1 VQVLDFRILGPLEV
15 VGDEGRIPLGGQKQR
30 SLLGGLIIR
39 AGRVV
44 STDRL
49 LDELW
54 GEQPPKTATTSVQN
68 MVSQLRKLL
77 GRDVLVTRPPGYVLQ
92 VEPDQVDAV
101 RFERLVAEARGLPA
115 AERSSRIAEA
125 LALWRGPPLADLE
138 FELFAEGEVRRLE
151 ELRLDALEERIEAD
165 LEVGLGNEL
174 VPELESLVG
183 RNGLR
188 ERLRRELM
196 LALYRAGRQAE
207 ALQVYHDFRQ
217 TLADELGVDPS
228 PALKQVYTSI
238 LRQEEVLERAPAPEA
253 EDHYGDILA
262 ALLSGRLVLVLGSGI
277 NEAPRVDG
285 GLPAYAEVAAS
296 LAESFGYPQEGK
308 PDLACVSQYVALMKG
323 VGPLYDELHGLFAR
337 EYEPAGIH
345 RALAETL
352 GLLRE
357 RSAPGQLIV
366 TANFDQALERAL
378 TEVGED
384 FDVVSYIAL
393 GRHRGKFLHVSAEG
407 EVTVVDVPNTY
418 ADVGLERRTVI
429 LKIHGGVGPAPER
442 EWDSFVVSEDDY
454 IDYLGRSDLAGAV
467 PVGLAA
473 RLRRSHFL
481 FLGYPLRQ
489 WYVRVFLHRL
499 WQHESPT
506 YHSWAV
512 QPSVDPPEL
521 ASWRRLGIDVFEL
534 APEEYAGE
542 LRRRLAAEP
551 PDRA

>member
-1 VQVLDFRILGPLEV
+1 MLEFRILGPLEV
-15 VGDEGRIPLGGQKQR
+15 VGEQGLIPLGGRMQR
-30 SLLGGLIIR
+30 SLLGGLVIR
-39 AGRVV
+39 AGQVV

-49 LDELW
+49 IDELW
-54 GEQPPKTATTSVQN
+54 GERPPKNAKTSLQN
-68 MVSQLRKLL
+68 TVVQLRKLL
-77 GRDVLVTRPPGYVLQ
+77 GPEALVRRAPGYVLQ

-115 AERSSRIAEA
+115 AERSRQIAEA

-138 FELFAEGEVRRLE
+138 FERFAEGEVRRLE
-151 ELRLDALEERIEAD
+151 ELRLDALEERIDAD
-165 LEVGLGNEL
+165 LELGRGSEL

-183 RNGLR
+183 RYELR
-188 ERLRRELM
+188 ERLRGHFM
-196 LALYRAGRQAE
+196 VALNRAGRQAE

-217 TLADELGVDPS
+217 TLADELGIDPS
-228 PALKQVYTSI
+228 PALRQVYTSI
-238 LRQEEVLERAPAPEA
+238 LRPDLPEKVA
-253 EDHYGDILA
+253 AAEPEDHYGDVLA
-262 ALLSGRLVLVLGSGI
+262 ALVSGRLVLVLGSGI

-296 LAESFGYPQEGK
+296 LAESFGYPPEGE
-308 PDLACVSQYVALMKG
+308 PDLARVSQYVALMKG

-345 RALAETL
+345 RALAGTL

-357 RSAPGQLIV
+357 RGGPGQLIV

-378 TEVGED
+378 TEVGEE

-393 GRHRGKFLHVSAEG
+393 GRHRGKFLHLSAEG

-418 ADVGLERRTVI
+418 AEVGPERRTVI
-429 LKIHGGVGPAPER
+429 LKIHGGIGPAPER

-521 ASWRRLGIDVFEL
+521 ASWRRLGIDVFEV
-534 APEEYAGE
+534 APGEYAAE
-542 LRRRLAAEP
+542 LRRRLAA
-551 PDRA
+551 DVAVRA

>member
-1 VQVLDFRILGPLEV
+1 MLDFRILGSLEV
-15 VGDEGRIPLGGQKQR
+15 VGEDGRIPLGGRKQR
-30 SLLGGLIIR
+30 SLLGALVIR

-54 GEQPPKTATTSVQN
+54 GEQPPKTATTSLQN

-77 GRDVLVTRPPGYVLQ
+77 GPEVLMTRPPGYVLQ

-115 AERSSRIAEA
+115 GERSKRIAEA

-138 FELFAEGEVRRLE
+138 FELFAEGEVCRLE

-165 LEVGLGNEL
+165 LEAGLGTEL
-174 VPELESLVG
+174 VPELEALVD
-183 RNGLR
+183 RHRLR
-188 ERLRRELM
+188 ERLRRQLM
-196 LALYRAGRQAE
+196 VGLYRSGRQAE
-207 ALQVYHDFRQ
+207 ALQVYHEFRQ

-238 LRQEEVLERAPAPEA
+238 LRQEEVLERAPVPEA
-253 EDHYGDILA
+253 EDHYGDVLA

-277 NEAPRVDG
+277 NEAPRADG

-296 LAESFGYPQEGK
+296 LAESFGYPPEGE
-308 PDLACVSQYVALMKG
+308 PDLARVSQYVALMKG

-357 RSAPGQLIV
+357 RNAPGQLIV
-366 TANFDQALERAL
+366 TANFDQALERAR
-378 TEVGED
+378 TEVGEE

-393 GRHRGKFLHVSAEG
+393 GQHRGKFLHVSTEG

-418 ADVGLERRTVI
+418 AAVGPERRTVI

-454 IDYLGRSDLAGAV
+454 IDYLGHSDLAGAV

-521 ASWRRLGIDVFEL
+521 ASWRSLGIDVFEL
-534 APEEYAGE
+534 APGEYAAE
-542 LRRRLAAEP
+542 LTRRLAAEVP
-551 PDRA
+551 EPA

>member
-1 VQVLDFRILGPLEV
+1 MLQFRILGPLEV
-15 VGDEGRIPLGGQKQR
+15 AGEHGEIPLGGQKQR
-30 SLLGGLIIR
+30 SLLGGLVIR
-39 AGRVV
+39 AGHVV

-54 GEQPPKTATTSVQN
+54 GEHPPKTATTSLQN

-77 GRDVLVTRPPGYVLQ
+77 GAEVLLTKPPGYVLQ
-92 VEPDQVDAV
+92 VEPEQVDAV
-101 RFERLVAEARGLPA
+101 RFERIVAGARA
-115 AERSSRIAEA
+115 APPDERARLLHEA

-138 FELFAEGEVRRLE
+138 FELFAENEVRRLE

-165 LEVGLGNEL
+165 LELGQGSEL
-174 VPELESLVG
+174 VAELDSLVE
-183 RNGLR
+183 RHPLR
-188 ERLRRELM
+188 ERLRRQLM

-207 ALQVYHDFRQ
+207 ALQVYHDTRQ
-217 TLADELGVDPS
+217 TLSDELGVDPS

-253 EDHYGDILA
+253 KEDHYGDVLT

-277 NEAPRVDG
+277 NAAPKLDG
-285 GLPAYAEVAAS
+285 GLPAYAEVAAA
-296 LAESFGYPQEGK
+296 LAESFGYPPEGE
-308 PDLACVSQYVALMKG
+308 PDLARVSQYVALMKG
-323 VGPLYDELHGLFAR
+323 VGPLYDELHGLFAH
-337 EYEPAGIH
+337 EYEPADVH
-345 RALAETL
+345 RALAETI
-352 GLLRE
+352 GVLRK
-357 RSAPGQLIV
+357 RGAPGQLVV
-366 TANFDQALERAL
+366 TANFDRALERAL
-378 TEVGED
+378 AEVDEE

-407 EVTVVDVPNTY
+407 AVAVVDVPNTY
-418 ADVGLERRTVI
+418 AGVGPDRRTVV
-429 LKIHGGVGPAPER
+429 LKIHGGVDPAPER

-454 IDYLGRSDLAGAV
+454 IDYLSHSDLAAAV

-481 FLGYPLRQ
+481 FLGYPLRE

-499 WQHESPT
+499 WGNESPT

-521 ASWRRLGIDVFEL
+521 ASWRRLGIDVFEV
-534 APEEYAGE
+534 APEDYAGE
-542 LRRRLAAEP
+542 LRRRLVAEAP
-551 PDRA
+551 EPA

>member
-1 VQVLDFRILGPLEV
+1 MLDFRILGSLEV
-15 VGDEGRIPLGGQKQR
+15 VGEDGRIPLGGRKQR
-30 SLLGGLIIR
+30 SLLGALVIR

-49 LDELW
+49 LDERW
-54 GEQPPKTATTSVQN
+54 GAQPPKTATTSLQN

-77 GRDVLVTRPPGYVLQ
+77 GPEVLMTRPPGYVLQ

-115 AERSSRIAEA
+115 GERSKRIAEA

-138 FELFAEGEVRRLE
+138 FELFAEGEVCRLE

-165 LEVGLGNEL
+165 LEAGLGTEL
-174 VPELESLVG
+174 VPELEALVD
-183 RNGLR
+183 RHRLR
-188 ERLRRELM
+188 ERLRRQLM
-196 LALYRAGRQAE
+196 VGLYRSGRQAE
-207 ALQVYHDFRQ
+207 ALQVYHEFRQ

-238 LRQEEVLERAPAPEA
+238 LRQEEVLERAPVPEA
-253 EDHYGDILA
+253 EDHYGDVLA

-277 NEAPRVDG
+277 NEAPRADG

-296 LAESFGYPQEGK
+296 LAESFGYPPEGE
-308 PDLACVSQYVALMKG
+308 PDLARVSQYVALMKG

-357 RSAPGQLIV
+357 RNAPGQLIV
-366 TANFDQALERAL
+366 TANFDQALERAR
-378 TEVGED
+378 TEVGEE

-393 GRHRGKFLHVSAEG
+393 GQHRGKFLHVSTEG

-418 ADVGLERRTVI
+418 AAVGPERRTVI

-454 IDYLGRSDLAGAV
+454 IDYLGHSDLAGAV

-521 ASWRRLGIDVFEL
+521 ASWRSLGIDVFEL
-534 APEEYAGE
+534 APGEYAAE
-542 LRRRLAAEP
+542 LTRRLAAEVP
-551 PDRA
+551 EPA

>member
-1 VQVLDFRILGPLEV
+1 MLQFRILGPLEV
-15 VGDEGRIPLGGQKQR
+15 AEDEGEISLGGQKQR
-30 SLLGGLIIR
+30 SLLGGLVIR
-39 AGRVV
+39 AGHVV

-54 GEQPPKTATTSVQN
+54 GEHPPKTATTSLQN

-77 GRDVLVTRPPGYVLQ
+77 GADVLVTKPPGYVLK
-92 VEPDQVDAV
+92 VEPEQIDAV
-101 RFERLVAEARGLPA
+101 RFERLVAGARGAPPE
-115 AERSSRIAEA
+115 ERARVLREA
-125 LALWRGPPLADLE
+125 LALWRGAPLADLE
-138 FELFAEGEVRRLE
+138 FEAVAENEIRRLE
-151 ELRLDALEERIEAD
+151 ELRVEALEERIEAD
-165 LEVGLGNEL
+165 LELGLAGEL
-174 VPELESLVG
+174 VAELESLVG
-183 RNGLR
+183 RHPLR
-188 ERLRRELM
+188 ERLRRQLM
-196 LALYRAGRQAE
+196 VALYRSGRQAE
-207 ALQVYHDFRQ
+207 ALQVYHDTRQ
-217 TLADELGVDPS
+217 ALADELGVDPS
-228 PALKQVYTSI
+228 PALRQVYTSI
-238 LRQEEVLERAPAPEA
+238 LRQEEVLERPAAPEA
-253 EDHYGDILA
+253 EDHYGDVLT

-277 NEAPRVDG
+277 NAAPEVDG
-285 GLPAYAEVAAS
+285 DLPAYAEVAAA
-296 LAESFGYPQEGK
+296 LAASFGYPPEGE
-308 PDLACVSQYVALMKG
+308 PDLARVSQYVALMKG

-337 EYEPAGIH
+337 EYEPAGVH
-345 RALAETL
+345 RALAETV

-357 RSAPGQLIV
+357 RGAPGQLVV

-378 TEVGED
+378 TDVGEE

-407 EVTVVDVPNTY
+407 AVNVVDVPNTY
-418 ADVGLERRTVI
+418 AGVGPDRRTVI

-454 IDYLGRSDLAGAV
+454 IDYLGHSDLAGAV

-499 WQHESPT
+499 WEQESPA

-521 ASWRRLGIDVFEL
+521 AAWRRLGIDVFEV
-534 APEEYAGE
+534 APEDYAAE
-542 LRRRLAAEP
+542 LRRRLAAEVP
-551 PDRA
+551 EPA